1 MKTATMTGPANRLRS
16 FIALFKAATTLNMI
30 NTERSSSTVKQ
41 QTTVGGSGRFP
52 KVHTGNF
59 FAGPHGIF
67 DPRLL
72 K

>member
-1 MKTATMTGPANRLRS
+1 MKAATMTGPANRLKS
-16 FIALFKAATTLNMI
+16 FIALFKATTTVNLI
-30 NTERSSSTVKQ
+30 STAHRSSTVKQ
-41 QTTVGGSGRFP
+41 QTAVGGSGRLP

-67 DPRLL
+67 DPRLI

>member
-1 MKTATMTGPANRLRS
+1 MKTATITGPANRLKS
-16 FIALFKAATTLNMI
+16 FIALFKAATTLNLVS
-30 NTERSSSTVKQ
+30 TERRSSTVKQ
-41 QTTVGGSGRFP
+41 QTAMDGNRRLR
-52 KVHTGNF
+52 KVHTSHF